1 MVSKAKSTKSTAAPK
16 PKAKTPAS
24 KKKVHAISSLHVP
37 PSLTSS
43 FLGYHMIF
51 FFRLLFLCNFIH
63 VSFTL
68 QLFVPLRH
76 TLNIF
81 CYCFS
86 ASIVDLSREFPT
98 RCLFPHL
105 FPCWPSLLQ
114 RTTPLGLIHPIENN
128 ILCPWALII
137 IGIFK

>member
-16 PKAKTPAS
+16 PKAKTPAT

-81 CYCFS
+81 CCCFS
-86 ASIVDLSREFPT
+86 ASIVDLSKRIL
-98 RCLFPHL
+98 RISDALSVS
-105 FPCWPSLLQ
+105 PSL
-114 RTTPLGLIHPIENN
+114 PLLAFAPATHYTLRPHSSNRE
-128 ILCPWALII
+128 
-137 IGIFK
+137 